1 MTANRTVRAARACT
15 AAGQVTVPDRAALA
29 TAGLAERTRMLD
41 GYVRQELGRVL
52 GIAPHLVDTTGRPM
66 SSLGIGSI
74 AGLELQ
80 RRIEAA
86 LHVELNLQML
96 LLANSAA
103 ELVDCL
109 ARQLGPREGA
119 AHRQSG
125 AVGHQQG
132 SAVSA

>member
-1 MTANRTVRAARACT
+1 MTANRTARAARART
-15 AAGQVTVPDRAALA
+15 AAGHVTVPDRAALA
-29 TAGLAERTRMLD
+29 TAGFSERIRILD

-80 RRIEAA
+80 HRMEAA
-86 LHVELNLQML
+86 LHVELNLPML

-109 ARQLGPREGA
+109 AGQLGPREGA
-119 AHRQSG
+119 GRRHVD
-125 AVGHQQG
+125 AVGDQHG
-132 SAVSA
+132 SVVSA

>member
-1 MTANRTVRAARACT
+1 MTANRTVRAARPCT

-29 TAGLAERTRMLD
+29 TAGRAERTRMLD
-41 GYVRQELGRVL
+41 GYVRQELGWVL

-80 RRIEAA
+80 HRMEAA

-109 ARQLGPREGA
+109 AGQLGPREEA
-119 AHRQSG
+119 AHRHVP
-125 AVGHQQG
+125 AD
-132 SAVSA
+132 SA